1 MNTVIERE
9 NVKMPNK
16 EDGRQNRSD
25 GWTPEEDRIV
35 IDIVLN
41 FIRMRKTQLKAFKR
55 ATRDVKRTSSAI
67 AYRWN
72 RVLRHLPEIEE
83 QIQEIRE
90 QQRRQDIVKDKSTN
104 RKGWISGKRIFLEGE
119 EIDESQTIEQVLEV
133 QNVIELPREVCE
145 DIDLYK
151 MEQKEYDLLYIVQ
164 QDTELSNFLKDPE
177 NVKLY
182 MDALRFGYEPEYDA
196 KLDAYSHYL
205 QVNGDRPSLSLNE
218 FLKVVQ
224 YAYEKI
230 GGIEHGGQN

>member
-9 NVKMPNK
+9 NVKMPKK

-25 GWTPEEDRIV
+25 GWTPEEDKIV

-41 FIRMRKTQLKAFKR
+41 FMKMRKTQLAAFKR
-55 ATRDVKRTSSAI
+55 ARRDIKRSESAI
-67 AYRWN
+67 GYRWN
-72 RVLRHLPEIEE
+72 KVLRQLPEIQER
-83 QIQEIRE
+83 IDEIRE
-90 QQRRQDIVKDKSTN
+90 VQRRKDTVVIKSN
-104 RKGWISGKRIFLEGE
+104 RKGWVKGRKVFIEGE
-119 EIDESQTIEQVLEV
+119 EVDESETIEEILEV
-133 QNVIELPREVCE
+133 QNAIELPREVCE
-145 DIDLYK
+145 DIDLYT

-164 QDTELSNFLKDPE
+164 QDTELSNFLKDPK

-182 MDALRFGYEPEYDA
+182 MDALRYGYEPEYDA

-224 YAYEKI
+224 YAYEKM